1 MACMALWC
9 LLSDIH
15 GTMFSFVYP
24 CALHINWLKCA
35 SFEIRPTR
43 DSWYFANQDQCLSN
57 GDNIANSAVDSS
69 LFYLGGHI
77 SPWSGLHYKD
87 LVTQLEDT
95 LEQCRIAQ
103 LKPHKKLYQTTWHV
117 IPHFI
122 QKQSWQP
129 QPPSPLSKPR
139 TKPSGIGGS
148 TPPHEHSK
156 RSTVLEQERC

>member
-9 LLSDIH
+9 LLSAIH
-15 GTMFSFVYP
+15 GTMVSFVYP
-24 CALHINWLKCA
+24 CSLHINWLKCA

-43 DSWYFANQDQCLSN
+43 DSWYFANQDKCLSN
-57 GDNIANSAVDSS
+57 GDNILNSAVDSS

-77 SPWSGLHYKD
+77 SRWSGLHYKD
-87 LVTQLEDT
+87 LVAQLEDT

-122 QKQSWQP
+122 EKTFVAT
-129 QPPSPLSKPR
+129 PSPISAIQ
-139 TKPSGIGGS
+139 TKDQTIRNRVSDS
-148 TPPHEHSK
+148 TPPHEHS
-156 RSTVLEQERC
+156 TVLEQERW